1 MLIIL
6 SPTGGPSGR
15 RPPQGPWPTLLLQD
29 TYCPPNSCIPNR
41 AKTTM
46 KRKSRKRRLMMD
58 FMELR
63 RDTTRFLREFQYLSD
78 RRMEEA
84 GPPQSCFPLIQAL
97 HIQTEP
103 QSTHEAF
110 ISPGIK
116 THDPGISTADTC
128 LKCWAPWLS
137 QTAPILNRRYHRLS
151 GGQAQT
157 QDFPLPNT
165 LA

>member
-84 GPPQSCFPLIQAL
+84 GPPQSCFPLIQAYKLSPSL
-97 HIQTEP
+97 HMKHSSLQESKPTILEYQQQTRVCSAGLP
-103 QSTHEAF
+103 GFPKPHQFSTEDIIAYQVARPKPKTSR
-110 ISPGIK
+110 SP
-116 THDPGISTADTC
+116 
-128 LKCWAPWLS
+128 
-137 QTAPILNRRYHRLS
+137 
-151 GGQAQT
+151 T
-157 QDFPLPNT
+157 QPS
-165 LA
+165 